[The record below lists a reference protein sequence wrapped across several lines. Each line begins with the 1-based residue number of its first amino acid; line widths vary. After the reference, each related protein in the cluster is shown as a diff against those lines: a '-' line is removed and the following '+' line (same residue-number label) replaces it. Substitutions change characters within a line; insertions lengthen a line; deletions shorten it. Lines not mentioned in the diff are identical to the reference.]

1 MYSYEIND
9 KLKSE
14 NYNIN
19 PDTYIHICKTSP
31 QILRVNYEPFD
42 ENFSIWTNDNY
53 CWTFRV
59 RFRGEE

>member
-31 QILRVNYEPFD
+31 QIIRIKYDSFQGI
-42 ENFSIWTNDNY
+42 FYIWTNDNY
-53 CWTFRV
+53 HWNFRI
-59 RFRGEE
+59 RL